1 MGKSMH
7 SYDSIPDLQQTHYDH
22 LKPIKSSSYRD
33 EYSQIHRSQQ
43 RAHSFVYDQRDTV
56 DSGHSYAE
64 IGNDSASGTVTRNR
78 RPYVS
83 NWRPIDDEIDDNA
96 SGTYATIDELDSD
109 TAQRKRKHFFR
120 KH

>member
-1 MGKSMH
+1 MH

-22 LKPIKSSSYRD
+22 FKPIKSSSHLD
-33 EYSQIHRSQQ
+33 EYSKTERSQL
-43 RAHSFVYDQRDTV
+43 RSRSFVYGQRDTV
-56 DSGHSYAE
+56 NSSNLYAE
-64 IGNDSASGTVTRNR
+64 IGNDSASGTVNRNR

-83 NWRPIDDEIDDNA
+83 TWRPMDDEIDDTA

-109 TAQRKRKHFFR
+109 KTQWKRKHFFR